1 MGFQQGLSGLNATSK
16 NLDVIGNNI
25 ANANTFGAKAS
36 RAEFADIYANSIN
49 GAGGSN
55 IGIGVNLETVAQQFT
70 QGNIST
76 TGNPLDL
83 AINGRGFFQ
92 VLRPSGD
99 TAYTRNGQFKLDRE
113 GFVVDNIG
121 NKLKA
126 QPWDDSVAR
135 AVGDAQPIRL
145 QPVLGAPVATG
156 AGSNPALRGVRMSVN
171 LNASSTVPTTPIAFD
186 QPASYN
192 SATSQTLYDSQ
203 GAPLTM
209 NYYFRKTAVNAW
221 DVYATVNGQPFDG
234 AGDPS
239 AIPPVVTTGLVTSLT
254 FDSSGALTSPATSP
268 TIDVVDPRVTP
279 ATTLFS
285 ALPINFSGSS
295 QYASGFTVG
304 ELKQDGYASGQLT
317 GITFDDSGVVKA
329 TYSNGR
335 TQNLSQLQLVD
346 FSNLQGLQP
355 MGANLWRAT
364 FASGDPSSGGPPG
377 TGTYGAL
384 QSGALEESNVDL
396 TGELV
401 NLITAQR
408 LYQANAKTIS
418 TQDQVLQTLVNI

>member
-25 ANANTFGAKAS
+25 ANANTFGAKSS
-36 RAEFADIYANSIN
+36 RAEFADVYANSIN

-55 IGIGVNLETVAQQFT
+55 VGIGVSLETVAQQFT

-121 NKLKA
+121 NKLQA
-126 QPWDDSVAR
+126 QPWDDAVGR

-145 QPVLGAPVATG
+145 QAGLGAPVATG
-156 AGSNPALRGVRMSVN
+156 SGSDPALRGIRMGIN
-171 LNASSTVPTTPIAFD
+171 LNATSTVPAQPIAFD
-186 QPASYN
+186 QPATYN
-192 SATSQTLYDSQ
+192 YATSQTLYDSQ

-209 NYYFRKTAVNAW
+209 NYYFRKTAANSW

-234 AGDPS
+234 PAP
-239 AIPPVVTTGLVTSLT
+239 ATGKITSLS
-254 FDSSGALTSPATSP
+254 FDSTGALTAPTTTP
-268 TIDVVDPRVTP
+268 TINVVDPRTTP
-279 ATTLFS
+279 SSTLFA
-285 ALPINFSGSS
+285 ALPVNFSGSS
-295 QYASGFTVG
+295 QYASGFTVS

-355 MGANLWRAT
+355 MGANLWRST

>member
-25 ANANTFGAKAS
+25 ANANTFGAKSS
-36 RAEFADIYANSIN
+36 RAEFADVYANSIN

-55 IGIGVNLETVAQQFT
+55 VGIGVSLETVAQQFT

-113 GFVVDNIG
+113 GFVVDNLG

-126 QPWDDSVAR
+126 QPWDDATGR

-145 QPVLGAPVATG
+145 QAGLGAPVATG
-156 AGSNPALRGVRMSVN
+156 SGSDPALRGIRMGIN
-171 LNASSTVPTTPIAFD
+171 LNASSTVPSLPIAFD
-186 QPASYN
+186 QPSTYN
-192 SATSQTLYDSQ
+192 YATSQTLYDSQ

-209 NYYFRKTAVNAW
+209 NYYFRKTATNAW

-234 AGDPS
+234 PS
-239 AIPPVVTTGLVTSLT
+239 PATGKITSLT
-254 FDSSGALTSPATSP
+254 FDSTGALTAPTTTP
-268 TIDVVDPRVTP
+268 TIDVVDPRTTP
-279 ATTLFS
+279 ASTLFTG
-285 ALPINFSGSS
+285 LPVNFSGSS
-295 QYASGFTVG
+295 QYSSGFTVS

-364 FASGDPSSGGPPG
+364 FSSGDPSSGGPPG

>member
-25 ANANTFGAKAS
+25 ANANTFGAKSS
-36 RAEFADIYANSIN
+36 RAEFGDLYATSIN
-49 GAGGSN
+49 GASGGG
-55 IGIGVNLETVAQQFT
+55 IGIGVGLQTVAQQFT

-92 VLRPSGD
+92 VLQPSGE
-99 TAYTRNGQFKLDRE
+99 TAYTRNGQFKLDRD
-113 GFVVDNIG
+113 GYVVDNQG
-121 NKLKA
+121 NKLQA
-126 QPWDDSVAR
+126 QPWDDAVGR
-135 AVGDAQPIRL
+135 AVGNVQPILL
-145 QPVLGAPVATG
+145 QSGLGAPVATG
-156 AGSNPALRGVRMSVN
+156 AGADPALRGIRMNAN
-171 LNASSTVPTTPIAFD
+171 LDATSAVPTVPLDFD
-186 QPASYN
+186 VPASYN

-209 NYYFRKTAVNAW
+209 NYYFRKTATDAW

-234 AGDPS
+234 ASG
-239 AIPPVVTTGLVTSLT
+239 TGKIMSLSFNANGTLSSSTPTST
-254 FDSSGALTSPATSP
+254 
-268 TIDVVDPRVTP
+268 TIDVTDPRVTVVPP
-279 ATTLFS
+279 ATAPVLFTS
-285 ALPINFSGSS
+285 LPITFAGTS
-295 QYASGFTVG
+295 QYASGFTVSD
-304 ELKQDGYASGQLT
+304 LKQDGYASGKLT
-317 GITFDDSGVVKA
+317 GITFDDSGVIKA

-335 TQNLSQLQLVD
+335 TQNLSQLQLAD

-355 MGANLWRAT
+355 LGANLWRAT
-364 FASGDPSSGGPPG
+364 YASGDPTSGGAPG

-384 QSGALEESNVDL
+384 QSGSLEESNVDL

-418 TQDQVLQTLVNI
+418 TQDQVLQSLVNL

>member
-25 ANANTFGAKAS
+25 ANANTFGAKSS
-36 RAEFADIYANSIN
+36 RAEFADVYANSIN

-55 IGIGVNLETVAQQFT
+55 VGIGVNLETVAQQFT

-76 TGNPLDL
+76 TSNPLDL

-92 VLRPSGD
+92 VLRPGGD

-126 QPWDDSVAR
+126 QPWDDAVGR

-145 QPVLGAPVATG
+145 QAGLGAPVATG
-156 AGSNPALRGVRMSVN
+156 SGKDLALRGIRMGVN
-171 LNASSTVPTTPIAFD
+171 LDASSAVPTTPLSFN
-186 QPASYN
+186 QPSSYN
-192 SATSQTLYDSQ
+192 YATSQTVYDTQ

-209 NYYFRKTAVNAW
+209 NYYFRKTAINAW
-221 DVYATVNGQPFDG
+221 DVYAAVNGQPFDG
-234 AGDPS
+234 PGNPS
-239 AIPPVVTTGLVTSLT
+239 ATPPVVTTGKITSLT
-254 FDSSGALTSPATSP
+254 FDSTGALTSPTTPP
-268 TIDVVDPRVTP
+268 TINVVDPRVTP
-279 ATTLFS
+279 ASTLFS
-285 ALPINFSGSS
+285 ALPISFAGSS
-295 QYASGFTVG
+295 QYASGFSVS

-355 MGANLWRAT
+355 IGANLWRST
-364 FASGDPSSGGPPG
+364 YASGDPSSGGSPG

-384 QSGALEESNVDL
+384 QAGALEESNVDL

>member
-25 ANANTFGAKAS
+25 ANANTFGAKSS
-36 RAEFADIYANSIN
+36 RAEFGDVYASSIN
-49 GAGGSN
+49 GASGGS
-55 IGIGVNLETVAQQFT
+55 IGIGVGLETVAQQFT

-76 TGNPLDL
+76 TGNPMDL

-92 VLRPSGD
+92 MLRPSGD
-99 TAYTRNGQFKLDRE
+99 VAYTRNGQFKLDRD
-113 GFVVDNIG
+113 GFVVDNVG
-121 NKLKA
+121 NKLMA
-126 QPWDDSVAR
+126 QPWDASVGR
-135 AVGDAQPIRL
+135 AVGNVQPIML
-145 QPVLGAPVATG
+145 QAGLGAPVATG
-156 AGSNPALRGVRMSVN
+156 TGVDPALRGIRMGVN
-171 LNASSTVPTTPIAFD
+171 LDATSAVPTTPLAFD

-192 SATSQTLYDSQ
+192 YATSQTLYDSQ

-209 NYYFRKTAVNAW
+209 NYYFRKTAVDTW
-221 DVYATVNGQPFDG
+221 DVYASINGQPFDG
-234 AGDPS
+234 PAP
-239 AIPPVVTTGLVTSLT
+239 ATGKVSTLT
-254 FDSSGALTSPATSP
+254 FDSTGTLSSP
-268 TIDVVDPRVTP
+268 TTAQTINVVDPRVTP
-279 ATTLFS
+279 SSTLFN
-285 ALPINFSGSS
+285 ALPVNFSGSS
-295 QYASGFTVG
+295 QYATGFTVN
-304 ELKQDGYASGQLT
+304 ELKQDGYASGKLT
-317 GITFDDSGVVKA
+317 GITFDDSGVIKA

-355 MGANLWRAT
+355 LGANLWSST
-364 FASGDPSSGGPPG
+364 YSSGEPSSGGPPG

>member
-25 ANANTFGAKAS
+25 ANANTFGAKSS
-36 RAEFADIYANSIN
+36 RAEFADVYANSIN
-49 GAGGSN
+49 GTGGSSV
-55 IGIGVNLETVAQQFT
+55 GIGVSLAAVAQQFT

-92 VLRPSGD
+92 VLSPAGD

-121 NKLKA
+121 NQLQA
-126 QPWDDSVAR
+126 QPWDDAVGR
-135 AVGDAQPIRL
+135 AVGDVQPIRL
-145 QPVLGAPVATG
+145 QAGLGAPVATG
-156 AGSNPALRGVRMSVN
+156 GGTDPALRGVRLGIN
-171 LNASSTVPTTPIAFD
+171 LDASSAVPTAPLAFD
-186 QPASYN
+186 QPGSYN
-192 SATSQTLYDSQ
+192 YATSQTLYDSQ
-203 GAPLTM
+203 GAPLTA
-209 NYYFRKTAVNAW
+209 NYYFRKTAIDNW
-221 DVYATVNGQPFDG
+221 DVYATINGQPFDG
-234 AGDPS
+234 PAP
-239 AIPPVVTTGLVTSLT
+239 ATGLVSSLT
-254 FDSSGALTSPATSP
+254 FDSTGALTAPTTTP
-268 TIDVVDPRVTP
+268 TIDVVDPRVP
-279 ATTLFS
+279 ALTLFTG
-285 ALPINFSGSS
+285 LPVNFAGSS
-295 QYASGFTVG
+295 QYASGFSVS

-355 MGANLWRAT
+355 IGANLWRAT
-364 FASGDPSSGGPPG
+364 FASGDPTSGGPPG
-377 TGTYGAL
+377 SGTYGAL

-396 TGELV
+396 TAELV
-401 NLITAQR
+401 SLITAQR

>member
-25 ANANTFGAKAS
+25 ANANTFGAKSS
-36 RAEFADIYANSIN
+36 RAEFADVYANSIN

-55 IGIGVNLETVAQQFT
+55 VGIGVSLETVAQQFT

-113 GFVVDNIG
+113 GFVVDNLG

-126 QPWDDSVAR
+126 QPWDDAVGR

-145 QPVLGAPVATG
+145 QAGLGAPVATG
-156 AGSNPALRGVRMSVN
+156 SGSDPALRGIRMGIN
-171 LNASSTVPTTPIAFD
+171 LNASSTVPTLPIAFD
-186 QPASYN
+186 QPATYN
-192 SATSQTLYDSQ
+192 YATSQTLYDSQ

-209 NYYFRKTAVNAW
+209 NYYFRKTAADSW

-234 AGDPS
+234 PS
-239 AIPPVVTTGLVTSLT
+239 PATGKITSLS
-254 FDSSGALTSPATSP
+254 FDSTGALTAPTTTP
-268 TIDVVDPRVTP
+268 TIDVVDPRTTP
-279 ATTLFS
+279 SSTLFAS
-285 ALPINFSGSS
+285 LPVNFSGSS
-295 QYASGFTVG
+295 QYASGFTVS

-355 MGANLWRAT
+355 MGANLWRST

>member
-16 NLDVIGNNI
+16 NLDIIGNNI
-25 ANANTFGAKAS
+25 ANANTFGAKSS
-36 RAEFADIYANSIN
+36 RAEFADVYANSIN
-49 GAGGSN
+49 GAGGN
-55 IGIGVNLETVAQQFT
+55 NVGIGVNLETVAQQFT

-99 TAYTRNGQFKLDRE
+99 IAYTRNGQFKLDRE
-113 GFVVDNIG
+113 GFVVDNVG
-121 NKLKA
+121 NKLQA
-126 QPWDDSVAR
+126 QPWNDAVGR
-135 AVGDAQPIRL
+135 AVGNVQPIRL
-145 QPVLGAPVATG
+145 QAGLGAPVATG
-156 AGSNPALRGVRMSVN
+156 SGTDPALRGIRMGIN
-171 LNASSTVPTTPIAFD
+171 LDATSKVPTTPIAFD
-186 QPASYN
+186 QPSSYN
-192 SATSQTLYDSQ
+192 YATSQTLYDSQ

-209 NYYFRKTAVNAW
+209 NYYFRKTAVNNW

-234 AGDPS
+234 PTPA
-239 AIPPVVTTGLVTSLT
+239 TGKVSSLT
-254 FDSSGALTSPATSP
+254 FDSTGALTAPTTSP
-268 TIDVVDPRVTP
+268 TINVVDPRVTP
-279 ATTLFS
+279 ASTLFS
-285 ALPINFSGSS
+285 ALPVSFSGSS
-295 QYASGFTVG
+295 QYASGFTVSN
-304 ELKQDGYASGQLT
+304 LKQDGYASGQLT

-355 MGANLWRAT
+355 MGANLWRST
-364 FASGDPSSGGPPG
+364 YASGDPSSGGPPA

-418 TQDQVLQTLVNI
+418 TQDQVLQTLVNLQ

>member
-25 ANANTFGAKAS
+25 ANANTFGAKSS
-36 RAEFADIYANSIN
+36 RAEFADVYANSIS
-49 GAGGSN
+49 GTGGSN
-55 IGIGVNLETVAQQFT
+55 VGIGVNLETVAQQFT

-92 VLRPSGD
+92 VLSPSGD
-99 TAYTRNGQFKLDRE
+99 TAYTRNGQFKLDRN
-113 GFVVDNIG
+113 GYVVDNVG
-121 NKLKA
+121 NKLEA
-126 QPWDDSVAR
+126 QPWDAAVGR
-135 AVGDAQPIRL
+135 AVGNAQPIQL
-145 QPVLGAPVATG
+145 QAGLGAPVATG
-156 AGSNPALRGVRMSVN
+156 TGSDPALRGIQMGIN
-171 LNASSTVPTTPIAFD
+171 LDATSAVPSTPIAFD

-192 SATSQTLYDSQ
+192 YATSQTLYDSQ

-209 NYYFRKTAVNAW
+209 NYYFRKTATNSW

-234 AGDPS
+234 PAP
-239 AIPPVVTTGLVTSLT
+239 ATGKISSLT
-254 FDSSGALTSPATSP
+254 FDSTGALTSPTTTP
-268 TIDVVDPRVTP
+268 TINVVDPRVTP
-279 ATTLFS
+279 STTVFS
-285 ALPINFSGSS
+285 ALPVNFSGSS
-295 QYASGFTVG
+295 QYASGFTVSN
-304 ELKQDGYASGQLT
+304 LKQDGYASGKLT

-335 TQNLSQLQLVD
+335 TQNMAQLQLVD

-355 MGANLWRAT
+355 IGSNLWRAT

>member
-16 NLDVIGNNI
+16 NLDIIGNNI
-25 ANANTFGAKAS
+25 ANANTFGAKSS
-36 RAEFADIYANSIN
+36 RAEFADVYANSIN
-49 GAGGSN
+49 GAGGNSV
-55 IGIGVNLETVAQQFT
+55 GIGVSLETVAQQFT
-70 QGNIST
+70 QGNLST

-83 AINGRGFFQ
+83 AINGRGFFR
-92 VLRPSGD
+92 VLRPGGD

-121 NKLKA
+121 NKLQA
-126 QPWDDSVAR
+126 QPWNDAVGR

-145 QPVLGAPVATG
+145 QAGLGAPVPTG
-156 AGSNPALRGVRMSVN
+156 GGTDPALRGIRLGVN
-171 LNASSTVPTTPIAFD
+171 LDATSAVPATPIAFD
-186 QPASYN
+186 QPSSYN
-192 SATSQTLYDSQ
+192 YATSQTLYDSQ

-209 NYYFRKTAVNAW
+209 NYYFRKTAADNW
-221 DVYATVNGQPFDG
+221 DAYATVNGQPFDG
-234 AGDPS
+234 PAP
-239 AIPPVVTTGLVTSLT
+239 ATGKVTSLT
-254 FDSSGALTSPATSP
+254 FNSTGALTSPTTSP
-268 TIDVVDPRVTP
+268 TINVVDPRVTP
-279 ATTLFS
+279 ASALFS
-285 ALPINFSGSS
+285 ALPVNFSGSS
-295 QYASGFTVG
+295 QYASGFSVS

-317 GITFDDSGVVKA
+317 GITFDNSGVVKA

-355 MGANLWRAT
+355 IGANLWRST
-364 FASGDPSSGGPPG
+364 YSSGEPTSGGPPG

-384 QSGALEESNVDL
+384 QAGALEESNVDL

-418 TQDQVLQTLVNI
+418 TQDQVLQTLVNIQ

>member
-16 NLDVIGNNI
+16 NLDIIGNNI
-25 ANANTFGAKAS
+25 ANANTFGAKSS
-36 RAEFADIYANSIN
+36 RAEFADVYANSIN
-49 GAGGSN
+49 GAGGSSV
-55 IGIGVNLETVAQQFT
+55 GIGVSLETVAQQFT

-92 VLRPSGD
+92 VQRPAGD

-121 NKLKA
+121 NKLQA
-126 QPWDDSVAR
+126 QPWDDAVGR

-145 QPVLGAPVATG
+145 QAGLGAPVATG
-156 AGSNPALRGVRMSVN
+156 AGTDPALRGIRMSVN
-171 LNASSTVPTTPIAFD
+171 LDAASAMSTAPLSFNAPS
-186 QPASYN
+186 SYN
-192 SATSQTLYDSQ
+192 YATSQTLYDSQ
-203 GAPLTM
+203 GAPVTM
-209 NYYFRKTAVNAW
+209 NYYFRKTAADNW

-234 AGDPS
+234 PS
-239 AIPPVVTTGLVTSLT
+239 PATGLVTSLT
-254 FDSSGALTSPATSP
+254 FDSTGALTSPTTPP
-268 TIDVVDPRVTP
+268 TINVIDPRATP
-279 ATTLFS
+279 SATLFN
-285 ALPINFSGSS
+285 ALPLNFGGSS
-295 QYASGFTVG
+295 QYASGFSVS

-329 TYSNGR
+329 SYSNGR

-355 MGANLWRAT
+355 IGANLWRST

>member
-25 ANANTFGAKAS
+25 ANANTFGAKSS
-36 RAEFADIYANSIN
+36 RAEFADIYASSIN

-126 QPWDDSVAR
+126 QPWDDAVGR

-145 QPVLGAPVATG
+145 QAGLGAPVATG
-156 AGSNPALRGVRMSVN
+156 TGTDPALRGIRMGIN
-171 LNASSTVPTTPIAFD
+171 LDASSAVPSTPIAFD

-192 SATSQTLYDSQ
+192 YATSQTLYDSQ

-209 NYYFRKTAVNAW
+209 NYYFRKTAPDSWN
-221 DVYATVNGQPFDG
+221 VYATVNGQPFDG
-234 AGDPS
+234 PS
-239 AIPPVVTTGLVTSLT
+239 PATGLVSSMT
-254 FDSSGALTSPATSP
+254 FDSTGALTAPTTSP
-268 TIDVVDPRVTP
+268 TLNVVDPRVTP
-279 ATTLFS
+279 AATLF
-285 ALPINFSGSS
+285 AGLPINFSGSS
-295 QYASGFTVG
+295 QYASGFTVS

-364 FASGDPSSGGPPG
+364 FSSGDPTSGGPPG

>member
-36 RAEFADIYANSIN
+36 RAEFADVYANSIN

-55 IGIGVNLETVAQQFT
+55 VGIGVSLAAVAQQFT

-92 VLRPSGD
+92 VLRPGGD

-121 NKLKA
+121 NKLQA
-126 QPWDDSVAR
+126 QPWDDAVGR
-135 AVGDAQPIRL
+135 AVGDVQSIRL
-145 QPVLGAPVATG
+145 QAGLGAPVATG
-156 AGSNPALRGVRMSVN
+156 AGTDPALRGIRMSVN
-171 LNASSTVPTTPIAFD
+171 LDATSAVPTAPLSFNTPS
-186 QPASYN
+186 SYN
-192 SATSQTLYDSQ
+192 YATSQTLYDSQ
-203 GAPLTM
+203 GAPVTM
-209 NYYFRKTAVNAW
+209 NYYFRKTAADSW
-221 DVYATVNGQPFDG
+221 DVYATVNGQAFDG
-234 AGDPS
+234 PS
-239 AIPPVVTTGLVTSLT
+239 PATGLVSSLT
-254 FDSSGALTSPATSP
+254 FSSTGALTSPTTPP
-268 TIDVVDPRVTP
+268 TINVVDPRVTP
-279 ATTLFS
+279 STTLFS
-285 ALPINFSGSS
+285 ALPLNFAGSS
-295 QYASGFTVG
+295 QYASGFSVN

-355 MGANLWRAT
+355 MGGNLWRST

-384 QSGALEESNVDL
+384 QSGSLEESNVDL

-408 LYQANAKTIS
+408 LYQANAKTIT

>member
-25 ANANTFGAKAS
+25 ANANTFGAKSS
-36 RAEFADIYANSIN
+36 RAEFADVYANSIN

-55 IGIGVNLETVAQQFT
+55 VGIGVSLETVAQQFT

-113 GFVVDNIG
+113 GFVVDNLG

-126 QPWDDSVAR
+126 QPWDDATGR

-145 QPVLGAPVATG
+145 QAGLGAPVATG
-156 AGSNPALRGVRMSVN
+156 GGSDPALRGIRMGIN
-171 LNASSTVPTTPIAFD
+171 LNATSAVPTLPIAFD
-186 QPASYN
+186 QPSTYN
-192 SATSQTLYDSQ
+192 YATSQTTYDSQ

-209 NYYFRKTAVNAW
+209 NYYFRKTAANEW
-221 DVYATVNGQPFDG
+221 DVYATINGQPFDG
-234 AGDPS
+234 PS
-239 AIPPVVTTGLVTSLT
+239 PATGKVTSLS
-254 FDSSGALTSPATSP
+254 FDSTGALTAPTTTP
-268 TIDVVDPRVTP
+268 TINVVDPRNTSS
-279 ATTLFS
+279 TLFT
-285 ALPINFSGSS
+285 ALPVNFSGSS
-295 QYASGFTVG
+295 QYASGFTVS

-355 MGANLWRAT
+355 MGANLWRST

>member
-16 NLDVIGNNI
+16 NLDIIGNNI
-25 ANANTFGAKAS
+25 ANANTFGAKSS
-36 RAEFADIYANSIN
+36 RAEFADVYANSIS
-49 GAGGSN
+49 GTGGSN
-55 IGIGVNLETVAQQFT
+55 VGIGVSLETVAQQFT

-92 VLRPSGD
+92 VLRPGGD

-121 NKLKA
+121 NKLQA
-126 QPWDDSVAR
+126 QPWDDAVGR

-145 QPVLGAPVATG
+145 QAGLGAPVATG
-156 AGSNPALRGVRMSVN
+156 AGTDPALRGIRMGVN
-171 LNASSTVPTTPIAFD
+171 LDATSAVPTVPLSFNT
-186 QPASYN
+186 PASYN
-192 SATSQTLYDSQ
+192 YATSQTLYDSQ
-203 GAPLTM
+203 GAPVTM
-209 NYYFRKTAVNAW
+209 NYYFRKTATDNW
-221 DVYATVNGQPFDG
+221 DVYATVNGQAFDG
-234 AGDPS
+234 PAP
-239 AIPPVVTTGLVTSLT
+239 ATGKVSSLT
-254 FDSSGALTSPATSP
+254 FDSTGALTSPTTPP
-268 TIDVVDPRVTP
+268 TINVVDPRVTP
-279 ATTLFS
+279 SSTLFS
-285 ALPINFSGSS
+285 ALPLNFGGSS
-295 QYASGFTVG
+295 QYASGFSVS

-329 TYSNGR
+329 SYSNGR

-355 MGANLWRAT
+355 IGANLWRST
-364 FASGDPSSGGPPG
+364 YASGDPSSGGPPG

>member
-1 MGFQQGLSGLNATSK
+1 MGFLQGLSGLNATSK

-25 ANANTFGAKAS
+25 ANANTYGAKSS
-36 RAEFADIYANSIN
+36 RAEFADVYANSLN

-55 IGIGVNLETVAQQFT
+55 VGIGVNLETVAQQFA
-70 QGNIST
+70 QGNISKT
-76 TGNPLDL
+76 ANPLDL

-92 VLRPSGD
+92 VQRPGGD

-121 NKLKA
+121 NKLQA
-126 QPWDDSVAR
+126 QPWND
-135 AVGDAQPIRL
+135 AVGHAAGDPQPIRL
-145 QPVLGAPVATG
+145 QAGLGAPVATG
-156 AGSNPALRGVRMSVN
+156 TGSDPTLRGIRMGIN
-171 LNASSTVPTTPIAFD
+171 LDATKAIPAAPLSFD

-192 SATSQTLYDSQ
+192 YATSQTLYDGQ

-209 NYYFRKTAVNAW
+209 NYYFRKAAVNSW

-234 AGDPS
+234 PS
-239 AIPPVVTTGLVTSLT
+239 PATGKVSTLT
-254 FDSSGALTSPATSP
+254 FDSTGALTGPTTSP
-268 TIDVVDPRVTP
+268 TINVVDPRVTP
-279 ATTLFS
+279 SATLFA
-285 ALPINFSGSS
+285 ALPVSFSGSS
-295 QYASGFTVG
+295 QYASGFSVSQ
-304 ELKQDGYASGQLT
+304 LQQDGFASGQLT
-317 GITFDDSGVVKA
+317 GIAFDDSGVVKA

-346 FSNLQGLQP
+346 FTNLQGLQP

-364 FASGDPSSGGPPG
+364 YASGDPSSGGPPG

-384 QSGALEESNVDL
+384 QAGALEESNVDL

-401 NLITAQR
+401 NLITSQR

>member
-25 ANANTFGAKAS
+25 ANANTFGAKSS
-36 RAEFADIYANSIN
+36 RAEFSDVYANSIS
-49 GAGGSN
+49 GTGGSN
-55 IGIGVNLETVAQQFT
+55 VGIGVNLETVAQQFT

-99 TAYTRNGQFKLDRE
+99 NAYTRNGQFKLDRE
-113 GFVVDNIG
+113 GFVVDNMG

-126 QPWDDSVAR
+126 QPWNEAVGR

-145 QPVLGAPVATG
+145 QAGLGAPVPTG
-156 AGSNPALRGVRMSVN
+156 GSTDPALRGIRMGVN
-171 LNASSTVPTTPIAFD
+171 LNATSAVPTTPIAFD
-186 QPASYN
+186 QPSSYN
-192 SATSQTLYDSQ
+192 YATSQTLYDSQ

-209 NYYFRKTAVNAW
+209 NYYFRKTATNAW

-234 AGDPS
+234 PS
-239 AIPPVVTTGLVTSLT
+239 PATGKVSSLA
-254 FDSSGALTSPATSP
+254 FDSTGALTSPTTSP
-268 TIDVVDPRVTP
+268 TINVVDPRATP
-279 ATTLFS
+279 ASTLFS

-295 QYASGFTVG
+295 QYASGFTVSN
-304 ELKQDGYASGQLT
+304 LKQDGYASGQLT

-329 TYSNGR
+329 AYSNGR

-346 FSNLQGLQP
+346 FSNPQGLQP
-355 MGANLWRAT
+355 IGANLWRAT
-364 FASGDPSSGGPPG
+364 YSSGDPSSGGPPG

-418 TQDQVLQTLVNI
+418 TQDQILQTLVNIA

>member
-36 RAEFADIYANSIN
+36 RAEFADIYASSIN
-49 GAGGSN
+49 GAGSGN
-55 IGIGVNLETVAQQFT
+55 IGIGVNLQTVAQQFT
-70 QGNIST
+70 QGDIST

-92 VLRPSGD
+92 VLRPGGD

-121 NKLKA
+121 NKLKG
-126 QPWDDSVAR
+126 QPWDEAVGR
-135 AVGDAQPIRL
+135 AVGDSQPIRL
-145 QPVLGAPVATG
+145 QVGLGAPVATG
-156 AGSNPALRGVRMSVN
+156 AGSDPALRGIRMGIN
-171 LNASSTVPTTPIAFD
+171 LNAASAVPTTPLAFD

-192 SATSQTLYDSQ
+192 HATSQTLYDSQ

-234 AGDPS
+234 PS
-239 AIPPVVTTGLVTSLT
+239 PATGRVSSLT
-254 FDSSGALTSPATSP
+254 FDSSGALTSPTTAP

-279 ATTLFS
+279 SATVFA
-285 ALPINFSGSS
+285 ALPINFAGST
-295 QYASGFTVG
+295 QYASGFTVSN
-304 ELKQDGYASGQLT
+304 LKQDGYASGQLT
-317 GITFDDSGVVKA
+317 GITFDESGVVKA

-335 TQNLSQLQLVD
+335 TQNLSQLQLVN

-355 MGANLWRAT
+355 IGANLWQST
-364 FASGDPSSGGPPG
+364 FSSGDPSTGGPPG

>member
-25 ANANTFGAKAS
+25 ANANTFGAKSS
-36 RAEFADIYANSIN
+36 RAEFADVYANSIN

-55 IGIGVNLETVAQQFT
+55 VGIGVSLETVAQQFT

-121 NKLKA
+121 NKLQA
-126 QPWDDSVAR
+126 QPWNDAVGR
-135 AVGDAQPIRL
+135 AVGDVQPIRL
-145 QPVLGAPVATG
+145 QAGLGAPVPTG
-156 AGSNPALRGVRMSVN
+156 GGTDPALRGIRMGIN
-171 LNASSTVPTTPIAFD
+171 LDASSAVPTTPIAFD
-186 QPASYN
+186 QPSSYN
-192 SATSQTLYDSQ
+192 YATSQTLYDSQ

-209 NYYFRKTAVNAW
+209 NYYFRKTAINAW

-234 AGDPS
+234 PAP
-239 AIPPVVTTGLVTSLT
+239 ATGKVSSLT
-254 FDSSGALTSPATSP
+254 FDSTGALTAPTTSPA
-268 TIDVVDPRVTP
+268 INVVDPRVTP
-279 ATTLFS
+279 ASTLFS

-295 QYASGFTVG
+295 QYASGFTVSN
-304 ELKQDGYASGQLT
+304 LKQDGYASGQLT

-355 MGANLWRAT
+355 MGANLWRST
-364 FASGDPSSGGPPG
+364 YASGDPSSGGPPG

-384 QSGALEESNVDL
+384 QAGALEESNVDL

>member
-25 ANANTFGAKAS
+25 ANANTFGAKSS
-36 RAEFADIYANSIN
+36 RAEFSDMYASSIS
-49 GAGGSN
+49 GAVGSN
-55 IGIGVNLETVAQQFT
+55 IGIGVNLETVAQQFS
-70 QGNIST
+70 QGNITT

-92 VLRPSGD
+92 MLQPSGD
-99 TAYTRNGQFKLDRE
+99 LAYTRNGQFKLDRE
-113 GFVVDNIG
+113 GYVVDNSG
-121 NKLKA
+121 NKLEA
-126 QPWDDSVAR
+126 QPWDEAVGR
-135 AVGDAQPIRL
+135 AVGNVQPIRL
-145 QPVLGAPVATG
+145 QTGLGAPVATG
-156 AGSNPALRGVRMSVN
+156 TGKDLSLRGIRMGINLDSTKSVP
-171 LNASSTVPTTPIAFD
+171 STALDFD

-192 SATSQTLYDSQ
+192 YATSQTLYDSQ

-209 NYYFRKTAVNAW
+209 NYYFRKTATNAW
-221 DVYATVNGQPFDG
+221 DVYATINGQPFDG
-234 AGDPS
+234 PS
-239 AIPPVVTTGLVTSLT
+239 PATGKVASLT
-254 FDSSGALTSPATSP
+254 FDSTGALTSPTTAQ
-268 TIDVVDPRVTP
+268 TINVVDPRVTP
-279 ATTLFS
+279 SSTLFS
-285 ALPINFSGSS
+285 ALPVNFAGSS
-295 QYASGFTVG
+295 QYASGFSVT

-317 GITFDDSGVVKA
+317 GITFDDTGVVKA

-355 MGANLWRAT
+355 LGANLWRAT
-364 FASGDPSSGGPPG
+364 YASGDPTSGGAPG